1 LIDHTTPTKEF
12 TTTRGPQAQTVPPR
26 PIVRLIEQSIDRLIE
41 QSIDRSI
48 HG

>member
-1 LIDHTTPTKEF
+1 
-12 TTTRGPQAQTVPPR
+12 VPPR